1 MIIYYSS
8 HHQRPSA
15 GGMCGRRAP
24 VINYDYCH
32 YRQLLEEYAG
42 ERRQ

>member
-1 MIIYYSS
+1 
-8 HHQRPSA
+8 
-15 GGMCGRRAP
+15 MCGRRAL
-24 VINYDYCH
+24 VINYDYCY

>member
-8 HHQRPSA
+8 RYQRPSA
-15 GGMCGRRAP
+15 GGMCGRTAP
-24 VINYDYCH
+24 MINYDNRH

-42 ERRQ
+42 ERQR